1 MGSEHGTVH
10 QCGTAAERFAMIEVF
25 KEVRNGTRT
34 VVAIGQPGPGNA
46 YHTYEVSH
54 TDEGSDAFRSL
65 GAVYF
70 QNGPIK
76 EAGVN
81 GIHNEDLLA
90 IVAHRLEC
98 FQTST
103 FACQENADALAAV
116 QEARRILASR
126 TSRRVAA
133 GTEGTHNGT

>member
-1 MGSEHGTVH
+1 MV
-10 QCGTAAERFAMIEVF
+10 EVF
-25 KEVRNGTRT
+25 REERNGLRR
-34 VVAIGQPGPGNA
+34 VVALDQPGPGNA
-46 YHTYEVSH
+46 HHIYEISH
-54 TDEGSDAFRSL
+54 CDDNMHAADETL
-65 GAVYF
+65 GRVEF

-81 GIHNEDLLA
+81 GVHNEDLLA

-98 FQTST
+98 FQTSQ

-126 TSRRVAA
+126 TARRVSA
-133 GTEGTHNGT
+133 GTEGTHAGT